1 MLNGVIVGNKVEQ
14 QKATATHSTH
24 SEAIEKSGRVAPDT
38 WETHVSRATDFS
50 RRSPQS
56 RYVSLPLKN
65 IIIFDFTHD
74 RFFPATRH
82 KVRT

>member
-38 WETHVSRATDFS
+38 CPPD
-50 RRSPQS
+50 
-56 RYVSLPLKN
+56 L
-65 IIIFDFTHD
+65 DFTRVQGPVLAGD
-74 RFFPATRH
+74 PYL
-82 KVRT
+82 